1 MSETR
6 STSWRVIAATAVI
19 ASCVVLVAP
28 SSAASDPGT
37 GSISGTVLDAQ
48 GQPLGNVCVWVQNVA
63 GTTTD
68 GAGQYFV
75 DNVPVGQHRVQ
86 FSECG
91 VEPTHLTQ
99 WYLGADEEST
109 ATPVDVVDQTNTT
122 LSDVHM
128 VQGVSVTGTVTDT
141 TNAPVKDIRVEL
153 QPQDPSNS
161 YNSGNTDI
169 DGRYRT
175 GPVASGRYKVRF
187 VDNQYPARYAFEY
200 WNDVYIG
207 ADAQTLDLQ
216 VTNGPVVANIDAQ
229 MTYGA
234 TVTGTATN
242 ENSQPLSQICVNVES
257 PGEQRQYLGGATT
270 DLFGKYSIS
279 GLPPVSAVVYFH
291 DCNNPSAYVDQ
302 WFNGTTDRD
311 SAQQIAL
318 NPGGTQSGVNA
329 QMTLGAKISGTV
341 TGTGGAPVANIC
353 VQSVMGSENDR
364 RGVAWDQTDASGNYE
379 LEALEP
385 GTHRVQMMDCN
396 NVGPYLDQ
404 WYSGSDS
411 IDGATAI
418 ELTAGQSRT
427 GVNAQMQLASQITG
441 TVRNTGGTPLEHVC
455 VQASTDGFVG
465 GMADTGSDGT
475 YSIKLSRGGKYKVQ
489 FVDCGDPDDEPPVP
503 GGTYLAQW
511 WGGGLEPSTARTIDV
526 VTGATVDNI
535 DATLTEAAGTGTV
548 SGRITNVRGEP
559 LTACIALYLPFNHV
573 RFAMT
578 DDSGDYVFNGVPTG
592 TWAIA
597 FVGCGSEDALP
608 VIPDTGG
615 TGVFFEARWYD
626 GVPLVLGDKGPD
638 PIAQGAN
645 FVTISPNES
654 VKADACFGCGS
665 IEVKPPVIGDGY
677 ILVDFDTTGLA
688 KAAGPNAAAR
698 TDLTYSVACESKT
711 GKATRASQA
720 DFPVKVSGFTPGA
733 PYVCSARVLSNNVA
747 VADSTTFE
755 VTVGKATPAVPSN
768 TVPADPATPAEP
780 SQPSDNTGG
789 NTAPQTQPTSQPTSG
804 YTPARLAYTGG
815 NIAAVVA
822 LAVFMVLMGVGVVA
836 TTTRTNPVTN
846 DAEPPRSRRP
856 HRPRQR

>member
-1 MSETR
+1 M
-6 STSWRVIAATAVI
+6 AATAVI
-19 ASCVVLVAP
+19 ATCVVLGAP

-48 GQPLGNVCVWVQNVA
+48 GQPLGNVCIWVQNVA

-75 DNVPVGQHRVQ
+75 DNVPVGQHRLQ

-91 VEPTHLTQ
+91 AEPTYLTQ
-99 WYLGADEEST
+99 WYLGADDEST
-109 ATPVDVVDQTNTT
+109 ATPVEVVDQANTT

-161 YNSGNTDI
+161 HNSGHTDLN
-169 DGRYRT
+169 GQYRT

-187 VDNQYPARYAFEY
+187 VDNQYPARYASEY

-207 ADAQTLDLQ
+207 ADAQSLDLQ
-216 VTNGPVVANIDAQ
+216 VANGPVVANIDAQ
-229 MTYGA
+229 LTYGA
-234 TVTGTATN
+234 TVTGNVTN
-242 ENSQPLSQICVNVES
+242 QGSQPLNQICANAES

-270 DLFGKYSIS
+270 DPSGNYSIS
-279 GLPPVSAVVYFH
+279 GLPPVGVVVYFH
-291 DCNNPSAYVDQ
+291 DCNNPPAYVDQ
-302 WFNGTTDRD
+302 WYNGVTDRD

-329 QMTLGAKISGTV
+329 QMKLGAKISGTV

-353 VQSVMGSENDR
+353 VQSVMGSENNW

-411 IDGATAI
+411 IDSANAI
-418 ELTAGQSRT
+418 ELTPGQSRT
-427 GVNAQMQLASQITG
+427 GVNAQMQPASQITG
-441 TVRNTGGTPLEHVC
+441 TVRNTGGTPLGGIC
-455 VQASTDGFVG
+455 VQAITDDFVG

-475 YSIKLSRGGKYKVQ
+475 YSIKLARGGKYKVQ
-489 FVDCGDPDDEPPVP
+489 FVNCGNKDDEPQVP

-511 WGGGLEPSTARTIDV
+511 WGGGLEPSTAKTFSV
-526 VTGATVDNI
+526 STAATVDNI
-535 DATLTEAAGTGTV
+535 DATLTEAGGTGTI
-548 SGRITNVRGEP
+548 SGRITNLRGEP
-559 LTACIALYLPFNHV
+559 LEACVALYLPFDHV
-573 RFAMT
+573 LFTAA
-578 DDSGDYVFNGVPTG
+578 DDSGNYTFEDVPTG
-592 TWAIA
+592 TWTIV
-597 FVGCGSEDALP
+597 FVGCGSEDKLP
-608 VIPDTGG
+608 VIPDAGG
-615 TGVFFEARWYD
+615 TGVLFNAMWYD
-626 GVPLVLGDKGPD
+626 GAPLVLGDKGPD
-638 PIAQGAN
+638 PIVQGAT
-645 FVTISPNES
+645 FITVGPNEML
-654 VKADACFGCGS
+654 KADACFGCGS
-665 IEVKPPVIGDGY
+665 VTVKPPVIGNDF

-688 KAAGPNAAAR
+688 TGAGKNSTPQAG
-698 TDLTYSVACESKT
+698 LTYSVACQSKT
-711 GKATRASQA
+711 GKPTSATQDS
-720 DFPVKVSGFTPGA
+720 FPVKVSGFTPGA

-780 SQPSDNTGG
+780 TQPSEGGNGGDTG
-789 NTAPQTQPTSQPTSG
+789 NTAAQTQPTSQPTSG

-815 NIAAVVA
+815 NIAAVMA

-836 TTTRTNPVTN
+836 TTTRTNPRH
-846 DAEPPRSRRP
+846 ERR
-856 HRPRQR
+856 RATS